1 MRSIWTCGLVVLGGA
16 AVLLAGQVRSQPATS
31 APDKSE
37 FQGKILAV
45 SLRSATAVV
54 VLEKALIRP
63 LAGQPFLVGKYL
75 DDPSV
80 KGPRGRT
87 TWLALIDVV
96 RIVEFDDVEQLKKAY
111 ENSER

>member
-1 MRSIWTCGLVVLGGA
+1 MRA
-16 AVLLAGQVRSQPATS
+16 
-31 APDKSE
+31 
-37 FQGKILAV
+37 
-45 SLRSATAVV
+45 ATAPV
-54 VLEKALIRP
+54 VLEQARIRP

-75 DDPSV
+75 DEPTL
-80 KGPRGRT
+80 KGPKGRT